1 MKSYLYPICTL
12 VLGVIALTLLVACGN
27 KQPKSKLPEN
37 IRQSFFESCTKESAG
52 NEKGCHCVLEFIGQ
66 QLSAQE
72 ASALGHESAESTG
85 AWEKFQG
92 LVAEGTK
99 HCAQK

>member
-12 VLGVIALTLLVACGN
+12 VLGVVALTLLVACGN
-27 KQPKSKLPEN
+27 KQPESKLPEN
-37 IRQSFFESCTKESAG
+37 IRQSFLENCTKESG

-72 ASALGHESAESTG
+72 ASALGQESAESKS
-85 AWEKFQG
+85 AWGKFKE